1 MPDAAVPV
9 DKARMNPQTPP
20 ASRTASKP
28 DGVQGAVRGPE
39 RIPSVAIKECQP
51 AAGVDAG
58 QREAMIRE
66 AACFRAER
74 QAFASG
80 NDLEVWLGAE
90 RESDWLLAVRACPPS
105 PAEGTFR
112 RIARRRYQ
120 NERVCRG
127 CP

>member
-1 MPDAAVPV
+1 
-9 DKARMNPQTPP
+9 MNQQTPP
-20 ASRTASKP
+20 ASRTASKA
-28 DGVQGAVRGPE
+28 DGVQSAVRGPE
-39 RIPSVAIKECQP
+39 RTPSVAIKESQP
-51 AAGVDAG
+51 VAAAGAR

-66 AACFRAER
+66 AACFRAQR

-112 RIARRRYQ
+112 RIAARRYQ
-120 NERVCRG
+120 DERVCRG